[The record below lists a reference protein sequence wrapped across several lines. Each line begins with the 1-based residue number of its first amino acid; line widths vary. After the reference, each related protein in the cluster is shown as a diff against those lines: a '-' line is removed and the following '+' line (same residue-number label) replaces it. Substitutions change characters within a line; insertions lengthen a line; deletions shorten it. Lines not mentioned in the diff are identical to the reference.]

1 MARFATTRWTL
12 IEEAASSSTSPEA
25 RAALG
30 ELCKLY
36 WYPLYAFVRRAYP
49 RHSADDAADATQEFF
64 AMILARDDLGGVDRK
79 RGRFRSWLLAS
90 MRHFL
95 ANEHDKRT
103 AQKRGGG
110 AAHVSLDAV
119 AFVDRGEAEARFAR
133 EPAVD
138 QLDAEKLYARRFALV
153 AVKRA
158 TAKLRAEFAGDDVEK
173 QRLFDA
179 VKGALVGEPPDGG
192 YAALAQTLGTTAG
205 ALRTQASRLRELL
218 RAEVAET
225 LAVDADVDQEIAELL
240 ESLG

>member
-12 IEEAASSSTSPEA
+12 IEEAASSSTSAAAREA
-25 RAALG
+25 LQ

-49 RHSADDAADATQEFF
+49 RFNGDDAADATQEFF
-64 AMILARDDLGGVDRK
+64 ALILARDDLGGVDRRK
-79 RGRFRSWLLAS
+79 GRFRSWLLAS

-103 AQKRGGG
+103 ALKRGGG
-110 AAHVSLDAV
+110 AVHVPLDTV
-119 AFVDRGEAEARFAR
+119 AFVDRAEAEARFAR
-133 EPAVD
+133 EPVD
-138 QLDAEKLYARRFALV
+138 ALDAEKLYARRFALV

-158 TAKLRAEFAGDDVEK
+158 MAKLRAEFAGDDVEK

-179 VKGALVGEPPDGG
+179 VKGSLVGEPPDGG
-192 YAALAQTLGTTAG
+192 YAALAAKLGTTAG
-205 ALRTQASRLRELL
+205 ALRTQSSRLRELL

-240 ESLG
+240 ESLA